1 MSLILVTPLSALP
14 DMLRTYRPSHL
25 VSLLSPEFMGHA
37 PSDFPKERH
46 LKLGLHDLPEPQDGK
61 VVADELHVAALIGF
75 GRGWDATQPM
85 IVHCWAGV
93 SRSMATAFALLC
105 DRTRRGSESRIAQE
119 MRVRAPH
126 AQPNRLI
133 VRHADALLKRQG
145 AMIQAVED
153 LGPGVEVEDGVPVEF
168 PLADFAP

>member
-25 VSLLSPEFMGHA
+25 VSLLSPEYMSHA
-37 PSDFPKERH
+37 PTDFPEERH
-46 LKLGLHDLPEPQDGK
+46 LKLGLHDLPEPVDGK
-61 VVADELHVAALIGF
+61 VVADEMHVAALLGF
-75 GRGWDATQPM
+75 GRGWDASRPM

-93 SRSMATAFALLC
+93 SRSMASAFALLC
-105 DRTRRGSESRIAQE
+105 DRARLGSEARIARD
-119 MRVRAPH
+119 MRARAPH
-126 AQPNRLI
+126 AQPNTLI

-145 AMIQAVED
+145 AMIQAVEA